1 MVFRASA
8 TLNYRARFAEI
19 LCKSNPYKILQ
30 CFVQFRYGYKVSGY
44 YSIIKTFLLSHYFRL
59 TVTEKA
65 DIMKEHRTG
74 KPFQNRPKSE
84 SLSVFTRLFVDG
96 DSMVTCNP
104 AFFKQDF
111 CFFQA
116 FLQLFLQLNQQIV
129 PILWYLPQNYYF
141 L

>member
-1 MVFRASA
+1 MIHALRPPQALRATTQNKVFCIIQGKINLNGYSRLVVFRASA
-8 TLNYRARFAEI
+8 TLNYRARFAKI

-44 YSIIKTFLLSHYFRL
+44 YSIIKTFLPSHYFRL
-59 TVTEKA
+59 TVTGKA

-96 DSMVTCNP
+96 DSMVT
-104 AFFKQDF
+104 
-111 CFFQA
+111 
-116 FLQLFLQLNQQIV
+116 
-129 PILWYLPQNYYF
+129 
-141 L
+141 